1 MNQDA
6 LTQLLTRLQAAR
18 SDEERE
24 WLVMQ
29 FSLDNVAPA
38 VREAVWVAAI
48 PHWFDAGFL
57 AALLDERGE
66 RAQELYQALQEFSFV
81 EVFPGRGYNLHERS
95 RALLLG
101 RLWQDDQARYRELSQ
116 RAAAHCA
123 GQDQT
128 DTGWRVE
135 TIYHQLLAGE
145 PDAVDVF
152 ILEFRQ
158 SVKRRAVAQPNQDP

>member
-6 LTQLLTRLQAAR
+6 LTQLLTRLQAAQ

-29 FSLDNVAPA
+29 FSLDNMTPA
-38 VREAVWVAAI
+38 VREAVWAAAI
-48 PHWFDAGFL
+48 PHWFDADFL

-66 RAQELYQALQEFSFV
+66 RAEELYQALQEFSFV

-101 RLWQDDQARYRELSQ
+101 RLWQDD
-116 RAAAHCA
+116 
-123 GQDQT
+123 
-128 DTGWRVE
+128 
-135 TIYHQLLAGE
+135 
-145 PDAVDVF
+145 
-152 ILEFRQ
+152 
-158 SVKRRAVAQPNQDP
+158 